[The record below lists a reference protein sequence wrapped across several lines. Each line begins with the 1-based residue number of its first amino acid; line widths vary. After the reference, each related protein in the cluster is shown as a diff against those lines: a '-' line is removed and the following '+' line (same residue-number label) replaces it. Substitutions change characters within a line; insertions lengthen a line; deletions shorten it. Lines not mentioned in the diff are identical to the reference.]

1 MTGVA
6 KLRVLVTCPPML
18 GLFDE
23 FVPTFAAHGLD
34 ADAAQVVQILTE
46 DELIKRLPEYDGW
59 IIGDDPASA
68 RVLEAGKAGRL
79 KAIVKWGVGG
89 DKDRKSGVSAKRVAV
104 RVDLGC
110 RRTNKKNQQYTDT
123 YDCR

>member
-1 MTGVA
+1 MFFFSVKRRHTSGALVTGVQTCALPILCKAGRRTGVA

-59 IIGDDPASA
+59 IIRSEER
-68 RVLEAGKAGRL
+68 RVGEE
-79 KAIVKWGVGG
+79 
-89 DKDRKSGVSAKRVAV
+89 GVSK
-104 RVDLGC
+104 C
-110 RRTNKKNQQYTDT
+110 RSRW
-123 YDCR
+123 

>member
-1 MTGVA
+1 MDAGRGRRALCKAGRMTGVA

-79 KAIVKWGVGG
+79 KAI
-89 DKDRKSGVSAKRVAV
+89 RSEEHKSELQSLMRISYAV
-104 RVDLGC
+104 VCL
-110 RRTNKKNQQYTDT
+110 NKKIKKNK
-123 YDCR
+123 

>member
-1 MTGVA
+1 MDAGRGRRALCKAGRMTGVA

-23 FVPTFAAHGLD
+23 FVPTFAAHGLA

-59 IIGDDPASA
+59 IIGDDPARAPRADEGREGKEVVST
-68 RVLEAGKAGRL
+68 GKAR
-79 KAIVKWGVGG
+79 
-89 DKDRKSGVSAKRVAV
+89 
-104 RVDLGC
+104 
-110 RRTNKKNQQYTDT
+110 
-123 YDCR
+123 

>member
-46 DELIKRLPEYDGW
+46 DELIKRLPEYDCW
-59 IIGDDPASA
+59 IIGDASASA

-79 KAIVKWGVGG
+79 KAIVKWGVGVDNVDFAAAG
-89 DKDRKSGVSAKRVAV
+89 RLGLPGTNTPGFFGHEVAE
-104 RVDLGC
+104 LAC
-110 RRTNKKNQQYTDT
+110 RSVENR
-123 YDCR
+123 